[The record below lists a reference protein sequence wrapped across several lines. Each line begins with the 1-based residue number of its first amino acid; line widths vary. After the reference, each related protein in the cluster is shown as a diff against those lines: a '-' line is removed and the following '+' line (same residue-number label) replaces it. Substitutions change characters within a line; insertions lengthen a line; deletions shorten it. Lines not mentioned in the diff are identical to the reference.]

1 MQTYTTGGVAAGDY
15 DGDGLVDLYVTR
27 LDDRDILYRN
37 RGDGTFAD
45 VTAAAFGPA
54 HLAGVQSNGAAWGDI
69 DNDGDLDLYV
79 TSLFS
84 HRFHLFVNDGAG
96 SFSEEAV
103 ERGAATE
110 GDDLHFGFSA
120 VFGDYD
126 LDGYLDL
133 HTTEWRFLR
142 QMTVGAQS
150 NARLLRNLGAEA
162 PGSFEDVTRY
172 AGVSQHRVIAVNP
185 LAEGQSLT
193 STFALL
199 DDDLYPEL
207 VIVAD
212 HNASQLYWNRGNG
225 RFAHGTT
232 GARVGTD
239 QYGMGSA
246 VGDYD
251 GDGRMDWFVSA
262 IYEEGVPYR
271 DGNRLY
277 RNIGRGFFEDATD
290 AAGVRDGSWGWG
302 TTFLDY
308 DNDGDLDLVLATG
321 VDYADEVPYTANTT
335 GFEDDPMRLWR
346 NDGSGRFTE
355 VAQQEGLTATG
366 VGTGLAAFDL
376 EPDGDLDLLVVHN
389 SGRPVLYRNDTNR
402 PGHAWDRTAGSSS
415 SWKAQCPT
423 GTGSARASPSPLARP
438 SRNGAWCRYWAAATT
453 TWARTKRSP
462 TSAWDRTWS
471 RSPPCRS
478 SGRAASARAWTR
490 SQPTGASWSSNRF
503 RLPER
508 RRTPSARSVSD
519 RRLRRRRVRSSNLH
533 PEPLGGLQRLPN
545 VFPRGGVI
553 DDAHPE
559 RERPVEQRR
568 RQKRSVFP
576 E

>member
-1 MQTYTTGGVAAGDY
+1 MRWAWLGAALAAAVVVPGPAQTFVDVTDTAGIDYVQFRRSDATPAAMQSYKTGGVAAGDY
-15 DGDGLVDLYVTR
+15 DGDGWVDLYVTR
-27 LDDRDILYRN
+27 LDDSDILYRN
-37 RGDGTFAD
+37 RGDGTFTD

-54 HLAGVQSNGAAWGDI
+54 HLADVQSNGAAWGDI

-103 ERGAATE
+103 ARGAATE
-110 GDDLHFGFSA
+110 GEDLHFGFSA
-120 VFGDYD
+120 TFGDYD

-150 NARLLRNLGAEA
+150 NARLLRNRGAAA
-162 PGSFEDVTRY
+162 PGHFEDLTRH
-172 AGVSQHRVIAVNP
+172 AGVSQHRIIAVNP

-207 VIVAD
+207 VIAGD
-212 HNASQLYWNRGNG
+212 HQTSQLYWNLGNG
-225 RFAHGTT
+225 RFLDGTV

-239 QYGMGSA
+239 EYGMGSA

-251 GDGRMDWFVSA
+251 GDGLLDWFVSA
-262 IYEEGVPYR
+262 IYEEDVPYR

-277 RNIGRGFFEDATD
+277 RNLGRGFFEDATD

-321 VDYADEVPYTANTT
+321 VDYAAEVPYTANTT
-335 GFEDDPMRLWR
+335 GFADDPMRLWR
-346 NDGSGRFTE
+346 NDGNGRFTE
-355 VAQQEGLTATG
+355 VAQQEGLLATS

-389 SGRPVLYRNDTNR
+389 SGRPVLYRNDANR
-402 PGHAWDRTAGSSS
+402 AGHAGPNRWLQLR
-415 SWKAQCPT
+415 
-423 GTGSARASPSPLARP
+423 LE
-438 SRNGAWCRYWAAATT
+438 
-453 TWARTKRSP
+453 
-462 TSAWDRTWS
+462 
-471 RSPPCRS
+471 
-478 SGRAASARAWTR
+478 GRAANRQGVGARITVTPRA
-490 SQPTGASWSSNRF
+490 AA
-503 RLPER
+503 PER
-508 RRTPSARSVSD
+508 RLV
-519 RRLRRRRVRSSNLH
+519 RV
-533 PEPLGGLQRLPN
+533 LGGANNYLGQNEAIAHFGLGPGLETVAAVAIEWPGGTRQTLRDVAVNQRLA
-545 VFPRGGVI
+545 V
-553 DDAHPE
+553 
-559 RERPVEQRR
+559 VEPAPPAR
-568 RQKRSVFP
+568 
-576 E
+576 

>member
-1 MQTYTTGGVAAGDY
+1 MSGATLTRRMSAANLARRVIRFLFAAVLACVASVPVSAQTFRDVTEAAGIDYVQFRRAGDIPAAMQSYKTGGVAAGDY

-37 RGDGTFAD
+37 SGDGTFAD
-45 VTAAAFGPA
+45 VTEAAFGAA
-54 HLAGVQSNGAAWGDI
+54 HLADVQSNGASWGDI

-96 SFSEEAV
+96 RFSEEAMA
-103 ERGAATE
+103 RGAATE

-120 VFGDYD
+120 AFGDYD

-150 NARLLRNLGAEA
+150 NARLLRNRGAQA
-162 PGSFEDVTRY
+162 PGSFEDVTRH
-172 AGVSQHRVIAVNP
+172 AGVSQHRIIAVNP

-207 VIVAD
+207 IIVAD

-239 QYGMGSA
+239 EYGMGSA

-277 RNIGRGFFEDATD
+277 RNLGRGFFEDATD

-335 GFEDDPMRLWR
+335 GFADDPMRLWR

-402 PGHAWDRTAGSSS
+402 PGQMGPNRWLQLRLE
-415 SWKAQCPT
+415 
-423 GTGSARASPSPLARP
+423 GTVSNRQGVGARITVTPR
-438 SRNGAWCRYWAAATT
+438 AAA
-453 TWARTKRSP
+453 P
-462 TSAWDRTWS
+462 
-471 RSPPCRS
+471 
-478 SGRAASARAWTR
+478 
-490 SQPTGASWSSNRF
+490 
-503 RLPER
+503 
-508 RRTPSARSVSD
+508 D
-519 RRLRRRRVRSSNLH
+519 RRLVQV
-533 PEPLGGLQRLPN
+533 LGGSNNYLGQNEAIAHFGLGLDLDHIATVQIEWPSGARQTLNEAPTNRRL
-545 VFPRGGVI
+545 FVI
-553 DDAHPE
+553 E
-559 RERPVEQRR
+559 PV
-568 RQKRSVFP
+568 P
-576 E
+576 PAP

>member
-1 MQTYTTGGVAAGDY
+1 MRWAWLGAALAAAVVVPGPAQTFVDVTDTAGIDYVQFRRSDATPAAMQSYKTGGVAAGDY

-27 LDDRDILYRN
+27 LDDSDILYRN

-45 VTAAAFGPA
+45 VTAEAFGPR
-54 HLAGVQSNGAAWGDI
+54 HLAAVQSNGAAWGDI

-110 GDDLHFGFSA
+110 GEDLHFGFSA
-120 VFGDYD
+120 TFGDYD

-150 NARLLRNLGAEA
+150 NARLLRNRGADA
-162 PGSFEDVTRY
+162 PGTFEDVTRH
-172 AGVSQHRVIAVNP
+172 AGVSQHRIIAVNP
-185 LAEGQSLT
+185 LAEGQTLT

-199 DDDLYPEL
+199 DDDLFPEL
-207 VIVAD
+207 VIAGD
-212 HNASQLYWNRGNG
+212 HQTSQLYWNLGNG
-225 RFAHGTT
+225 RFLDGTV

-239 QYGMGSA
+239 EYGMGSA

-251 GDGRMDWFVSA
+251 GDGLLDWFVSA

-277 RNIGRGFFEDATD
+277 RNLGRGFFEDATD

-321 VDYADEVPYTANTT
+321 VDYAAEVPYTANTT
-335 GFEDDPMRLWR
+335 GFADDPMRLWR
-346 NDGSGRFTE
+346 NEGSGRFTE
-355 VAQQEGLTATG
+355 VAQQEGLLATA

-402 PGHAWDRTAGSSS
+402 AG
-415 SWKAQCPT
+415 
-423 GTGSARASPSPLARP
+423 RAGPNRWLQLRLE
-438 SRNGAWCRYWAAATT
+438 
-453 TWARTKRSP
+453 
-462 TSAWDRTWS
+462 
-471 RSPPCRS
+471 
-478 SGRAASARAWTR
+478 GRAANRQGVGARITVTPSAAE
-490 SQPTGASWSSNRF
+490 
-503 RLPER
+503 PER
-508 RRTPSARSVSD
+508 RLV
-519 RRLRRRRVRSSNLH
+519 RV
-533 PEPLGGLQRLPN
+533 LGGGNNYLGQNEALLHVGLGPSLERVAAVAIEWPGGTRQTLRDVAANQRLTVSEP
-545 VFPRGGVI
+545 
-553 DDAHPE
+553 
-559 RERPVEQRR
+559 
-568 RQKRSVFP
+568 
-576 E
+576 

>member
-1 MQTYTTGGVAAGDY
+1 MNGAYLIRRMIRAWLAAALAGTVTLPAVAQTFRDVTGASGIDYVQFHRADDTPAAMQSYTTGGVAAGDY

-45 VTAAAFGPA
+45 VTGTAFGPA
-54 HLAGVQSNGAAWGDI
+54 HLAEVQSNGAAWGDI

-120 VFGDYD
+120 AFGDYD

-162 PGSFEDVTRY
+162 PGHFEDVTRH
-172 AGVSQHRVIAVNP
+172 AGVSQHRIISVNP

-225 RFAHGTT
+225 RFVHGTT

-239 QYGMGSA
+239 EYGMGSA

-251 GDGRMDWFVSA
+251 GDGRLDWFVSA

-277 RNIGRGFFEDATD
+277 RNLGRGFFEDVTD

-321 VDYADEVPYTANTT
+321 VDYADAVPYTANTT
-335 GFEDDPMRLWR
+335 GFADDPMRLWR

-355 VAQQEGLTATG
+355 VAHQEGLEATG

-389 SGRPVLYRNDTNR
+389 SGRPVLYRNETNR
-402 PGHAWDRTAGSSS
+402 PGHAAPNRWLQLRLE
-415 SWKAQCPT
+415 
-423 GTGSARASPSPLARP
+423 GTVSNRQGVGARITVTP
-438 SRNGAWCRYWAAATT
+438 
-453 TWARTKRSP
+453 
-462 TSAWDRTWS
+462 
-471 RSPPCRS
+471 
-478 SGRAASARAWTR
+478 RAAE
-490 SQPTGASWSSNRF
+490 
-503 RLPER
+503 PER
-508 RRTPSARSVSD
+508 RLVQV
-519 RRLRRRRVRSSNLH
+519 LGGSSNY
-533 PEPLGGLQRLPN
+533 LGQNEAIAHFGVGPGLEHIAAVEIEWPGGPRQTLNEVATNQRLL
-545 VFPRGGVI
+545 VI
-553 DDAHPE
+553 E
-559 RERPVEQRR
+559 PV
-568 RQKRSVFP
+568 P
-576 E
+576 PAP

>member
-1 MQTYTTGGVAAGDY
+1 MRWAWLGMALAAATAVPGPAQTFVDVTDAAGIDYVQFRRSDATPAAMQSYKTGGVAAGDY

-27 LDDRDILYRN
+27 LDDSDILYRN

-45 VTAAAFGPA
+45 VTAEAFGPG
-54 HLAGVQSNGAAWGDI
+54 HLAEVQSNGAAWGDI

-103 ERGAATE
+103 ARGAATE
-110 GDDLHFGFSA
+110 GEDLHFGFSA
-120 VFGDYD
+120 TFGDYD

-150 NARLLRNLGAEA
+150 NARLLRNRGADA
-162 PGSFEDVTRY
+162 PGTFEDVTRH
-172 AGVSQHRVIAVNP
+172 AGVSQHRIIAVNP
-185 LAEGQSLT
+185 LAEGQTLT
-193 STFALL
+193 SSFALL

-207 VIVAD
+207 VIAGD
-212 HNASQLYWNRGNG
+212 HQTSQLYWNLGNG
-225 RFAHGTT
+225 RFLDGTV

-239 QYGMGSA
+239 EYGMGSA

-251 GDGRMDWFVSA
+251 GDGLLDWFVSS

-277 RNIGRGFFEDATD
+277 RNLGRGFFADATD

-321 VDYADEVPYTANTT
+321 VDYAAEVPYTANTT
-335 GFEDDPMRLWR
+335 GFADDPMRLWR
-346 NDGSGRFTE
+346 NDGGGRFTE
-355 VAQQEGLTATG
+355 VAQQEGLLATA

-402 PGHAWDRTAGSSS
+402 AG
-415 SWKAQCPT
+415 
-423 GTGSARASPSPLARP
+423 RAGPNRWLQLRLE
-438 SRNGAWCRYWAAATT
+438 
-453 TWARTKRSP
+453 
-462 TSAWDRTWS
+462 
-471 RSPPCRS
+471 
-478 SGRAASARAWTR
+478 GRAANRQGVGARITV
-490 SQPTGASWSSNRF
+490 
-503 RLPER
+503 
-508 RRTPSARSVSD
+508 TPSAAEPERHLV
-519 RRLRRRRVRSSNLH
+519 RV
-533 PEPLGGLQRLPN
+533 LGGANNYLGQNEAIAHFGLGPGLETVAAVAIEWPSGTRQTLRDVAVNQRLA
-545 VFPRGGVI
+545 V
-553 DDAHPE
+553 
-559 RERPVEQRR
+559 VEPAPPAR
-568 RQKRSVFP
+568 
-576 E
+576 